1 MSRVH
6 KYPAHFFKEEK
17 HTMYIKKTAIAL
29 FVLLFSA
36 GTIFAQDV
44 TYTLQDNYEMKIDG
58 DSNIKSWDAEIKE
71 MDGELVLT
79 NTDSLTFE
87 TLAPEHFVSLNLNIP
102 VENIESSSGGL
113 TKNLQKYMKKDD
125 HPYVTFNLTEITSIV
140 MNADTALVTATGII
154 NAAGQDHTAEMTV
167 EASMNEQDQFTFS
180 GDTELLMTSF
190 DIDPPTAVFGT
201 IRAKDE
207 IVISFNTTFSN

>member
-1 MSRVH
+1 
-6 KYPAHFFKEEK
+6 
-17 HTMYIKKTAIAL
+17 MYIQKTAIAL
-29 FVLLFSA
+29 LVLLFSA
-36 GTIFAQDV
+36 GTIFAQEV

-58 DSNIKSWDAEIKE
+58 DSNVKSWDAEIKE

-79 NTDSLTFE
+79 NIDSLTFE
-87 TLAPEHFVSLNLNIP
+87 TLAPEHFVSLNLTIP
-102 VENIESSSGGL
+102 VENVESSSGGL
-113 TKNLQKYMKKDD
+113 TKNMQKYLEKDD
-125 HPYVTFNLTEITSIV
+125 HPFITFQLSEVTAIEKTEGS
-140 MNADTALVTATGII
+140 ALITATGVI

-167 EASMNEQDQFTFS
+167 EASMNGQGEFTFS

>member
-1 MSRVH
+1 
-6 KYPAHFFKEEK
+6 
-17 HTMYIKKTAIAL
+17 MYIRKTVIAL
-29 FVLLFSA
+29 LVLLFSA
-36 GTIFAQDV
+36 GTIFAQEV
-44 TYTLQDNYEMKIDG
+44 TYTLQDSYEMRIDG
-58 DSNIKSWDAEIKE
+58 DSNIKSWDAEVKE
-71 MDGELVLT
+71 IDGELILT

-87 TLAPEHFVSLNLNIP
+87 TLAPEHFVSLSLNIP

-113 TKNLQKYMKKDD
+113 TKNLQKYLEKDD
-125 HPYVTFNLTEITSIV
+125 HPFITFQLNEITGIEKNEDS
-140 MNADTALVTATGII
+140 ALITATGVI
-154 NAAGQDHTAEMTV
+154 NAAGNDHEAELTV
-167 EASMNEQDQFTFS
+167 ETSINDMGEMTFS

>member
-1 MSRVH
+1 
-6 KYPAHFFKEEK
+6 
-17 HTMYIKKTAIAL
+17 MYIKKTAIAL
-29 FVLLFSA
+29 LVLLFSA
-36 GTIFAQDV
+36 GTIFAQEV
-44 TYTLQDNYEMKIDG
+44 TYTLQDSYEMRIDG
-58 DSNIKSWDAEIKE
+58 DSNVKSWDAEIKE

-79 NTDSLTFE
+79 NTEDLTFE
-87 TLAPEHFVSLNLNIP
+87 TLAPEHFVSLSLNIP

-113 TKNLQKYMKKDD
+113 TKNLQKYLEKDD
-125 HPYVTFNLTEITSIV
+125 HPFITFELNEITAIEKNEDS
-140 MNADTALVTATGII
+140 ALITATGVI
-154 NAAGQDHTAEMTV
+154 NAAGNDHTAEMTV
-167 EASMNEQDQFTFS
+167 EANMNEQGQFTFS

>member
-1 MSRVH
+1 
-6 KYPAHFFKEEK
+6 
-17 HTMYIKKTAIAL
+17 MYIQKTAIAL
-29 FVLLFSA
+29 LVLLFSA
-36 GTIFAQDV
+36 GTIFAQEV

-58 DSNIKSWDAEIKE
+58 DSNVKSWDAEIKE

-79 NTDSLTFE
+79 NIDSLTFE
-87 TLAPEHFVSLNLNIP
+87 TLAPEHFVSLNLTIP
-102 VENIESSSGGL
+102 VENVESSSGGL
-113 TKNLQKYMKKDD
+113 TKNMQKYLEKDD
-125 HPYVTFNLTEITSIV
+125 HPFITFQLSEVTAIEKTEDS
-140 MNADTALVTATGII
+140 ALITATGVI

-167 EASMNEQDQFTFS
+167 EASMNGQGEFTFS

>member
-1 MSRVH
+1 
-6 KYPAHFFKEEK
+6 
-17 HTMYIKKTAIAL
+17 MYIRKTAISI
-29 FVLLFSA
+29 LLLLLTA
-36 GTIFAQDV
+36 GTIFAQEV
-44 TYTLQDNYEMKIDG
+44 TYTLGDSFEMRIDG
-58 DSNIKSWDAEIKE
+58 DSNVKKWDAEVKE

-79 NTDSLTFE
+79 NTEGLTFE
-87 TLAPEHFVSLNLNIP
+87 TLAPEHFVSLSLNIP

-125 HPYVTFNLTEITSIV
+125 HPYVTFELNEITSIEK
-140 MNADTALVTATGII
+140 NNGTALVTATGVV
-154 NAAGQDHTAEMTV
+154 NAAGKDHTAEMTV
-167 EASMNEQDQFTFS
+167 EASMNEQGDMIFT
-180 GDTELLMTSF
+180 GDTQLLMTSF

>member
-1 MSRVH
+1 
-6 KYPAHFFKEEK
+6 
-17 HTMYIKKTAIAL
+17 MYIQKTAIAL
-29 FVLLFSA
+29 LVLLFSA
-36 GTIFAQDV
+36 GTIFAQEV

-58 DSNIKSWDAEIKE
+58 DSNVKSWDAEVKE
-71 MDGELVLT
+71 MDGELVLA
-79 NTDSLTFE
+79 NIDSLTFE
-87 TLAPEHFVSLNLNIP
+87 TLAPEHFVSLNLTIP
-102 VENIESSSGGL
+102 VENVESSSGGL
-113 TKNLQKYMKKDD
+113 TKNMQKYLEKDD
-125 HPYVTFNLTEITSIV
+125 HPFITFQLSEVTAIEKTEDS
-140 MNADTALVTATGII
+140 ALITATGVI

-167 EASMNEQDQFTFS
+167 EASMNGQGEFTFS

>member
-1 MSRVH
+1 
-6 KYPAHFFKEEK
+6 
-17 HTMYIKKTAIAL
+17 MYIKKTAIAL
-29 FVLLFSA
+29 LVLLFSA
-36 GTIFAQDV
+36 GTIFAQEV
-44 TYTLQDNYEMKIDG
+44 TYTLQDSYEMRIDG
-58 DSNIKSWDAEIKE
+58 DSNVKSWDAEIKE

-79 NTDSLTFE
+79 NTEDLTLE
-87 TLAPEHFVSLNLNIP
+87 TLAPEHFVSLSLNIP

-113 TKNLQKYMKKDD
+113 TKNLQKYLEKDD
-125 HPYVTFNLTEITSIV
+125 HPFITFELNEITAIEKNEDS
-140 MNADTALVTATGII
+140 ALITATGVI
-154 NAAGQDHTAEMTV
+154 NAAGNDHTAEMTV
-167 EASMNEQDQFTFS
+167 EANMNEQGQFTFS

>member
-1 MSRVH
+1 
-6 KYPAHFFKEEK
+6 
-17 HTMYIKKTAIAL
+17 MYIKKTAITL
-29 FVLLFSA
+29 FLLIVSIS
-36 GTIFAQDV
+36 TIFAQQV
-44 TYTLQDNYEMKIDG
+44 TYTLQDSYEMRIDG
-58 DSNIKSWDAEIKE
+58 DSNVKSWDAEIKE

-79 NTDSLTFE
+79 GSENLTFE
-87 TLAPEHFVSLNLNIP
+87 TLAPEHFVSLSLNIP

-113 TKNLQKYMKKDD
+113 TKNLHKYIKKDD
-125 HPYVTFNLTEITSIV
+125 HPYVTFELSNITSIEK
-140 MNADTALVTATGII
+140 NDGTAQITATGVV
-154 NAAGQDHTAEMTV
+154 NAAGKDHNAEMTV
-167 EASMNEQDQFTFS
+167 EASMNEQGAITFN